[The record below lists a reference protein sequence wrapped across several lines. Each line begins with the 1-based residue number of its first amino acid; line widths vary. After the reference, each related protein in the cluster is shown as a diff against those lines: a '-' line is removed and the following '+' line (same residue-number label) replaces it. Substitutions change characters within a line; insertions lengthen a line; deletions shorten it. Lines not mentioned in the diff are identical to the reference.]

1 MIDLAKKS
9 REDSVSKKLAG
20 KSGVVTGAG
29 RGIGREVALAA
40 AREGANVVVVDPGV
54 ARDGSGSSMGPA
66 DEVVDE
72 IRKNGGVAVASYNSV
87 ADFKAAEEIIKSC
100 VSNFG
105 RIDFLVNCAGVL
117 RERMIWNMSE
127 EEWDVVISVHLKGT
141 FNCCRHAAVFMR
153 EQRYGRIVNVTS
165 DAWRGTVGQCN
176 YGAAKGGIV
185 SLTRA
190 IAREL
195 GRYGVTCNAIAPV
208 AATRMTMTEEVKAGL
223 RKRLEAG
230 LITKEQYESFT
241 TMGGPEYIP
250 PMVLYLVS
258 DAAAN
263 INGQVFHIERGRAG
277 IYSEPV
283 EVKSIYKME
292 AGGMWTVEELE
303 KYVPQTL
310 LTGYVN
316 PAPPLP
322 EEKKAG
328 K

>member
-1 MIDLAKKS
+1 MS
-9 REDSVSKKLAG
+9 EKLKG

-29 RGIGREVALAA
+29 RGIGREIALAM

-54 ARDGSGSSMGPA
+54 ARDGSGTSAAPA
-66 DEVVDE
+66 DEVVAE
-72 IRKNGGVAVASYNSV
+72 IQKKGGTAVANYGSV
-87 ADFKAAEEIIKSC
+87 VDFKAAENIIKSC
-100 VSNFG
+100 VDNFG
-105 RIDFLVNCAGVL
+105 RIDFLVNCAGIL

-127 EEWDVVISVHLKGT
+127 EEWDGVIAVHLKGT
-141 FNCCRHAAVFMR
+141 FNCSRHACVFMR
-153 EQRYGRIVNVTS
+153 EQKGGRIINLTS

-190 IAREL
+190 IAREM
-195 GRYGVTCNAIAPV
+195 GRYGVTCNALCPV

-230 LITKEQYESFT
+230 LITKEAYEGFAA
-241 TMGGPEYIP
+241 MPGPEYIP
-250 PMVLYLVS
+250 PMAIYLAT

-263 INGQVFHIERGRAG
+263 INGQVLHVERGRVA

-283 EVKSIYKME
+283 EIRAIYKAE
-292 AGGMWTVEELE
+292 AGGAWSVDELE
-303 KYVPQTL
+303 EYVPKTI

-316 PAPPLP
+316 PAPPVP
-322 EEKKAG
+322 EEKKPAS
-328 K
+328 